1 MKKTALL
8 LCWMIMILGIR
19 LPAAQTSSE
28 APITILSSVDKSTI
42 TIGDLITYTV
52 MIEHD
57 EAVNVILPSL
67 GENLGGF
74 EIRDY
79 TVYNPAKEGDR
90 ILDRVDYII
99 STFETGEFE
108 IPPIE
113 VRYTIPPDTEE
124 HIIRTESINITV
136 ESLKPSEEGDIRD
149 IKPPWD
155 IDYDWRPLLFY
166 GLAGLLLVG
175 LGIGTVMYIRKRRRG
190 ETLLPRKRE
199 PERSPHE
206 IAYKELTRLEES
218 NLLEKGKIKIFY
230 SELADIIRRYTEKR
244 FQIEAMELT
253 TSQLLAELENIQEE
267 SLVDLYRQLLE
278 LCDLVKFAKFT
289 PGAGQH
295 IEVVQQARNIVDRTR
310 WRETIPNEESQTD
323 ATFNQSQEL
332 TTLDKETSSAPE
344 EKGQESSGSR
354 KQAPINNQNNQKKE
368 DEVRS
373 D

>member
-1 MKKTALL
+1 MSFTLS
-8 LCWMIMILGIR
+8 IGQ
-19 LPAAQTSSE
+19 PVVQSFSE
-28 APITILSSVDKSTI
+28 APVTILSSVDKSTI

-52 MIEHD
+52 IIEHS

-67 GENLGGF
+67 GENLGEF

-79 TVYNPAKEGDR
+79 TVYDPSKEEDR

-113 VRYTIPPDTEE
+113 VRYTIPPDTKE
-124 HIIRTESINITV
+124 HIIKTESINITV

-155 IDYDWRPLLFY
+155 IDYDWRPLLFF
-166 GLAGLLLVG
+166 GLVGLLVAV
-175 LGIGTVMYIRKRRRG
+175 LGIGTIIYIRKRRKG
-190 ETLLPRKRE
+190 ETFLPRKRE
-199 PERSPHE
+199 PERPPHE
-206 IAYKELTRLEES
+206 IAYEELKRLEES
-218 NLLEKGKIKIFY
+218 NLLDKGKIKIYY
-230 SELADIIRRYTEKR
+230 SEIADIIRRYTEKR

-253 TSQLLAELENIQEE
+253 TSQLLSALENIQEE
-267 SLVDLYRQLLE
+267 SLIELYRQLLE

-289 PGAGQH
+289 PRAGQH

-323 ATFNQSQEL
+323 ATFNQSKEL

-344 EKGQESSGSR
+344 EKGQESPGSR

-368 DEVRS
+368 DKVRS

>member
-1 MKKTALL
+1 MKKIAFFLCFMSLTLAVGQPTAQS
-8 LCWMIMILGIR
+8 
-19 LPAAQTSSE
+19 ASE
-28 APITILSSVDKSTI
+28 APITVLSSVDKSTI

-52 MIEHD
+52 MIEH
-57 EAVNVILPSL
+57 ENSVNVFLPSL

-79 TVYNPAKEGDR
+79 TVYDPSKEEDR

-108 IPPIE
+108 IPPVE

-124 HIIRTESINITV
+124 FIIKTESINITV

-155 IDYDWRPLLFY
+155 IEKNWRPLLFY
-166 GLAGLLLVG
+166 GLLGLLAAV
-175 LGIGTVMYIRKRRRG
+175 LGIGAIMYIRKRRRG

-199 PERSPHE
+199 PERPPHE
-206 IAYKELTRLEES
+206 IAYEELKRLEDS
-218 NLLEKGKIKIFY
+218 GLLKKGKIKIYY
-230 SELADIIRRYTEKR
+230 SEIADIIRRYTEKR

-253 TSQLLAELENIQEE
+253 TSQLLSALENIQEE
-267 SLVDLYRQLLE
+267 SLIELYRELLE
-278 LCDLVKFAKFT
+278 LCDLVKFAKFS
-289 PGAGQH
+289 PEAGRH
-295 IEVVQQARNIVDRTR
+295 IKTMQQAREIVDTTR
-310 WRETIPNEESQTD
+310 WREVIPNEEPQKN
-323 ATFNQSQEL
+323 ATFDQPQEL
-332 TTLDKETSSAPE
+332 TILDKAAPSAPKE
-344 EKGQESSGSR
+344 QKENPGGSDPV
-354 KQAPINNQNNQKKE
+354 PIEIQKKQKKE

>member
-1 MKKTALL
+1 
-8 LCWMIMILGIR
+8 MIMLPGVR
-19 LPAAQTSSE
+19 LTAALSNPE

-52 MIEHD
+52 MIEH
-57 EAVNVILPSL
+57 EQTINIILPSL

-79 TVYNPAKEGDR
+79 TVHTPAKEKDR
-90 ILDRVDYII
+90 ILERVDYII

-108 IPPIE
+108 IPPVE

-155 IDYDWRPLLFY
+155 IEYDWKPLLFY
-166 GLAGLLLVG
+166 GLVGLLVVI
-175 LGIGTVMYIRKRRRG
+175 LGTGTIMYIRKRRRG

-199 PERSPHE
+199 PERPPHE
-206 IAYKELTRLEES
+206 IAYEELKRLEES
-218 NLLEKGKIKIFY
+218 TLLEKGKNKIFY

-253 TSQLLAELENIQEE
+253 TSQLLTELENIQEE
-267 SLVDLYRQLLE
+267 SLIEIYRRLLE
-278 LCDLVKFAKFT
+278 LCDLVKFAKFA
-289 PGAGQH
+289 PNPGQH
-295 IEVVQQARNIVDRTR
+295 IEAVQQARNIVDRTK
-310 WRETIPNEESQTD
+310 WRETVPNEESQKD
-323 ATFNQSQEL
+323 ATFSQPQEL
-332 TTLDKETSSAPE
+332 KNLDNAVISAPE
-344 EKGQESSGSR
+344 EKEQENTGSR
-354 KQAPINNQNNQKKE
+354 KKTPIEISNKSENE
-368 DEVRS
+368 DELRS

>member
-1 MKKTALL
+1 MTMTLGVRLL
-8 LCWMIMILGIR
+8 
-19 LPAAQTSSE
+19 AAQSSSE

-42 TIGDLITYTV
+42 TIGDLITYIV
-52 MIEHD
+52 IIEH
-57 EAVNVILPSL
+57 EKTVNVILPSL

-79 TVYNPAKEGDR
+79 TVYDPARKGDR

-124 HIIRTESINITV
+124 HIIKTESVNITV

-155 IDYDWRPLLFY
+155 IKYDWRSLLFY
-166 GLAGLLLVG
+166 GLVGLLVVIV
-175 LGIGTVMYIRKRRRG
+175 GIGTILYIRKRRRG
-190 ETLLPRKRE
+190 ETLLPQKRE
-199 PERSPHE
+199 PVRPPHE
-206 IAYKELTRLEES
+206 IAYEELKRLIES

-230 SELADIIRRYTEKR
+230 SEIADIIRKYTEKR

-253 TSQLLAELENIQEE
+253 TSQLLDALENIQEE

-278 LCDLVKFAKFT
+278 LCDLVKFAKFS
-289 PGAGQH
+289 PEAGQH
-295 IEVVQQARNIVDRTR
+295 IKAVQQARNIVDRTR
-310 WRETIPNEESQTD
+310 WRETIPSEASQKD

-332 TTLDKETSSAPE
+332 TTLDNRVPSAPE
-344 EKGQESSGSR
+344 EKEQENAGGR
-354 KQAPINNQNNQKKE
+354 KEIPTKIQNKPENE
-368 DEVRS
+368 DEMRS